1 MLRRLAEDSGMRLV
15 DAGPL
20 AVARQLEGAGY
31 VHMAIQ
37 GDLGT
42 SYGSA
47 LKVVS

>member
-1 MLRRLAEDSGMRLV
+1 MRIHFDPRHEISRPV
-15 DAGPL
+15 
-20 AVARQLEGAGY
+20 RAGY

-37 GDLGT
+37 GELGT